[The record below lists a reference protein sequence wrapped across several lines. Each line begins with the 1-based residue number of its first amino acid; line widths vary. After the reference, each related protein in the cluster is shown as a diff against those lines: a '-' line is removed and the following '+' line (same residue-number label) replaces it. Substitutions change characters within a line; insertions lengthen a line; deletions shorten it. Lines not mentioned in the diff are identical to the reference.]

1 MARQLVLSLISIFIL
16 SMYQINQSLTFS
28 LLHSG
33 HVPILND
40 GLAPVD
46 QHAHQVIIQLYL

>member
-1 MARQLVLSLISIFIL
+1 MAKQLVLSLISIFIL

-46 QHAHQVIIQLYL
+46 GYTPQVIIQLYL